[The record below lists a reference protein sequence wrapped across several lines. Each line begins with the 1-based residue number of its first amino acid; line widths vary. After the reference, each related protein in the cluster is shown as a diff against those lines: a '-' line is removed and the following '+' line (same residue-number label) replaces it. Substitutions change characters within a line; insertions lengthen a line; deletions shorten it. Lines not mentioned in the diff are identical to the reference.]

1 MSHTPE
7 CHLKASQ
14 GIPDRWHCPS
24 HCPVAYPPSEADA
37 RDEMLETMWSGNE
50 PTAEYFGPDDP
61 FYREQYDRCAKENL
75 DQLNAYRSAIL
86 RSVRE
91 KVLSAQPPR
100 WMSVSGPMENGMPTN
115 IRWVKIFTEEDVLAL
130 LDTEEGT

>member
-14 GIPDRWHCPS
+14 GIPDRWHCPP
-24 HCPVAYPPSEADA
+24 HCPVTYPPSEADA
-37 RDEMLETMWSGNE
+37 RNAWAMARGFDLLA
-50 PTAEYFGPDDP
+50 PHFDDLAP
-61 FYREQYDRCAKENL
+61 AIRKAVVDAVAHQSAIVG
-75 DQLNAYRSAIL
+75 AAIL